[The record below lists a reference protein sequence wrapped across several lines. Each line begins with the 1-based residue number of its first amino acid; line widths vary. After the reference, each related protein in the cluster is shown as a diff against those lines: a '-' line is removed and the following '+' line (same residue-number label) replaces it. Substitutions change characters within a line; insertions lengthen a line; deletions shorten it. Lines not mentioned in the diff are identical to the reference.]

1 MRIESSRMILNTLK
15 LRDFRAHTS
24 TDVSLA
30 SKINLIDG
38 PNGAGKTNIL
48 EAVHYLCLSKS
59 FLSANDRNVL
69 RQGAEFFELEGAF
82 ESRTGR
88 KQVVR
93 VAYMPSGGKR
103 LFINGAALERQVDIV
118 GRLPVVVMEPGV
130 SKLTMG
136 GPEHRRRFL
145 NNILSQARPM
155 YMDDLIRYRRALRQR
170 NELLGRYR
178 GAQPDASVLDPITG
192 ILIDAGTRVIAGRLK
207 FLRELRPFLEQAFA
221 HLGLDR
227 LKPSIEYAGLV
238 SSSADELADEPI
250 QDAFYR
256 ALRRGGEREQS
267 NGRTCAG
274 PHRDELLLMLNEQ
287 GIRRFASTGQH
298 RAFGIA
304 LKLAQYLYLQYQ
316 MDESPILLLDD
327 IFDSLDEARTEAIMG
342 LLQAN
347 ATGQSLI
354 TTTNATKYLG
364 QITAGDAKHL
374 AVDSGK
380 VREHPLV
387 P

>member
-1 MRIESSRMILNTLK
+1 MRIDSYRMILNTLK

-30 SKINLIDG
+30 PKINLIDG

-59 FLSANDRNVL
+59 FLSAKDRNVL
-69 RQGAEFFELEGAF
+69 RQGAEFFEVEGAF
-82 ESRTGR
+82 ESHTGR

-93 VAYMPSGGKR
+93 VAYMPGAGKR
-103 LFINGAALERQVDIV
+103 LFINGAALERQIDIV

-178 GAQPDASVLDPITG
+178 GAQPDASVLDPLTG

-227 LKPSIEYAGLV
+227 LQPSIEYAGLV
-238 SSSADELADEPI
+238 SSSVGKLADEQI
-250 QDAFYR
+250 QDAFHR
-256 ALRRGGEREQS
+256 ALRRGGEREQA

-274 PHRDELLLMLNEQ
+274 PHRDELLLMLNER

-380 VREHPLV
+380 VREPPLV